1 MLPGRESVQC
11 MPRSTL
17 QLRLSNLFRKSCIFL
32 QPDDALGQQQ
42 RSGLSSFMQAPDKS
56 EQSSG
61 LAAKLWALRWAK
73 IYRNTFF
80 FFLCYSRKCASFSV
94 HSFALSQQSCWTIL
108 STKLNCLVASPQLSL
123 CTDISLPFPFN
134 CASSSS
140 CIQGKKRRKSE
151 LTQRRKML
159 PGAKRRSSNLTMK
172 EQEKA
177 ALSLQQLHKRD
188 KLAVIKMDHRCQ
200 QDCSQHLPR

>member
-1 MLPGRESVQC
+1 MHAKIN
-11 MPRSTL
+11 STAKIIQSSQEAL
-17 QLRLSNLFRKSCIFL
+17 HFL

-42 RSGLSSFMQAPDKS
+42 RSELSPFMQAPDKL

-61 LAAKLWALRWAK
+61 LAAQPGQAVLKALSTK
-73 IYRNTFF
+73 VSENLYNYF
-80 FFLCYSRKCASFSV
+80 FFLCYSRKRASFSV
-94 HSFALSQQSCWTIL
+94 HSFALPQQSCCTIL
-108 STKLNCLVASPQLSL
+108 STKLSCLVASPRLSL
-123 CTDISLPFPFN
+123 CTDVSLPFPFN

-140 CIQGKKRRKSE
+140 CIQGKKRTKSE

-159 PGAKRRSSNLTMK
+159 PGAKRRSSNPTMK

-177 ALSLQQLHKRD
+177 ALSLQQLHKKD

-200 QDCSQHLPR
+200 QDCSQHLPQ